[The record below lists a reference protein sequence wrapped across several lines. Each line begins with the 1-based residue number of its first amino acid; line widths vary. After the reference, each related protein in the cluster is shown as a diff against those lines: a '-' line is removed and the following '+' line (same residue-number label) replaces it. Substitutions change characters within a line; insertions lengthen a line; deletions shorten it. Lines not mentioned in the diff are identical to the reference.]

1 MGLIKRKKKVEG
13 NQKIRNAIK
22 CVFNDIKFDS
32 KLELYFYKLCLEKNI
47 IVEREP
53 KFILQPKFEYLK
65 EKVREIAMFPDFF
78 LPNYN
83 TIVEIKGG
91 MVNDLFPMKR
101 KLLLHHLHLAGNNQ
115 KYVMLRNQKEMIAFM
130 VELLKK

>member
-13 NQKIRNAIK
+13 NQKVRNAIK

-47 IVEREP
+47 VVEREP

-83 TIVEIKGG
+83 TIVETKG
-91 MVNDLFPMKR
+91 MENDVFPVKR
-101 KLLLHHLHLAGNNQ
+101 KMLLHHLHTTNKNHIYVVLKNQ
-115 KYVMLRNQKEMIAFM
+115 KQCKEFIDN
-130 VELLKK
+130 L